1 MWRYISSF
9 LKTCKKWMLQ
19 HDSGFRCKIQI
30 FIETVFTFTA
40 CDAFWYFLLPFFFL
54 YTVHDPLNLLLYK
67 SCDLPLENSLCKR
80 KKQRGGEGAGAEA
93 LEARRCG
100 PGLRALAWGISSH
113 SLAHRGRQWLDVCP
127 WKLTLMMDRLE
138 KGKVESREHTS

>member
-1 MWRYISSF
+1 MTRDLDVKFKFS
-9 LKTCKKWMLQ
+9 LKL
-19 HDSGFRCKIQI
+19 
-30 FIETVFTFTA
+30 
-40 CDAFWYFLLPFFFL
+40 YLPLLPVMHSDIFYCLFFFL

-100 PGLRALAWGISSH
+100 PGLRALA
-113 SLAHRGRQWLDVCP
+113 
-127 WKLTLMMDRLE
+127 
-138 KGKVESREHTS
+138 